1 MNRQFLAKKYTN
13 RGIFVSSLSLCLV
26 KNENE
31 LTKIFYIQKAAFEK
45 LYIKYKDEETSP
57 YKDKLDNIKRRFLMK
72 NSYYYIIKVESSEV
86 GFLRV
91 IVDSDLT
98 KARISPIA
106 ILPKYENKGYGKKA
120 LLELEKLLP
129 EVSEWSLDTIKE
141 ELKLEKFYTD
151 LGYLLQ
157 EKEIE
162 LNDQMH
168 LSLYR
173 KIREVDLIN
182 TSENSP

>member
-1 MNRQFLAKKYTN
+1 MVENDKELPNILA
-13 RGIFVSSLSLCLV
+13 
-26 KNENE
+26 
-31 LTKIFYIQKAAFEK
+31 IQKAAFEE

-57 YKDKLDNIKRRFLMK
+57 YKDSLENIKQRYLMK
-72 NSYYYIIKVESSEV
+72 NSYYYFIKVESSEV

-120 LLELEKLLP
+120 LLELETLF
-129 EVSEWSLDTIKE
+129 SSIGEWNLATIKGE
-141 ELKLEKFYTD
+141 SKLAKFYTD
-151 LGYLLQ
+151 LDYKLL

-162 LNDQMH
+162 LNDKMH

-173 KIREVDLIN
+173 KIK
-182 TSENSP
+182 

>member
-1 MNRQFLAKKYTN
+1 MINL
-13 RGIFVSSLSLCLV
+13 SLSLV
-26 KNENE
+26 KNDKE
-31 LTKIFYIQKAAFEK
+31 LPNILAIQKAAFKE
-45 LYIKYKDEETSP
+45 LYIKYKDKETSP
-57 YKDKLDNIKRRFLMK
+57 FKDSLEDINQRYLSV
-72 NSYYYIIKVESSEV
+72 NSYYYFIKVESLEV

-91 IVDSDLT
+91 IVDSNLI

-120 LLELEKLLP
+120 LLELETLFP
-129 EVSEWSLDTIKE
+129 SIGEWNLATIKE
-141 ELKLEKFYTD
+141 ESKLVKFYTD
-151 LGYLLQ
+151 LDYKLL
-157 EKEIE
+157 EKEIK

-173 KIREVDLIN
+173 KIRQVDLKN

>member
-1 MNRQFLAKKYTN
+1 M
-13 RGIFVSSLSLCLV
+13 V
-26 KNENE
+26 KNDKE
-31 LTKIFYIQKAAFEK
+31 LPSILAIQKVAFEE

-57 YKDKLDNIKRRFLMK
+57 YKDSLKDIKQRYLSA
-72 NSYYYIIKVESSEV
+72 NSYYYFIRVESSKV
-86 GFLRV
+86 GFLRL

-98 KARISPIA
+98 KGRISPIA

-120 LLELEKLLP
+120 LLELEKLFSSI
-129 EVSEWSLDTIKE
+129 EEWNLATIKE
-141 ELKLEKFYTD
+141 ESKLAKFYTD
-151 LGYLLQ
+151 LDYKLL

-173 KIREVDLIN
+173 KIR
-182 TSENSP
+182 